1 MSHPLPTPTHST
13 LPSPQGE
20 GAGERPL
27 KSLWRLSFHDTE
39 EFIDL
44 YFRLRYR
51 DDICLTLCEGGEIV
65 SALQILPYPMTYG
78 TDVTLPTGY
87 ISGACTHPDH
97 RGRGLMERLLGKAL
111 RQMQEQGVAVSTLIP
126 GEPWLWEYYRRTG
139 YEEAF
144 HYRTERFV
152 CPEEEEAEKEEPGE
166 AISLEE
172 AETCTEEISRRLEE
186 TLRRR
191 PCCILHPSADLRVVM
206 ADLRLSG
213 GHLFL
218 LRRDGAVT
226 ALCFVYPDGQGG
238 WEVKETASVRD
249 GEEALLMWK
258 VCRRLMCRE
267 LTVRRPGHAVRTG
280 MLRIVDLPRLLELH
294 AAAHPE
300 SEARYIVSD
309 PVLTRNSGFYFLKE
323 GTCRFVPDAKQ
334 AAAHPDSIGIGALV
348 PLLFREYGP
357 YMSLMMD

>member
-13 LPSPQGE
+13 LPSPQG
-20 GAGERPL
+20 AGERPI
-27 KSLWRLSFHDTE
+27 KALWRLSFHDTE

-51 DDICLTLCEGGEIV
+51 DDICLTLSEGGEIV

-78 TDVTLPTGY
+78 TGVTLPTGY

-97 RGRGLMERLLGKAL
+97 RGEGLMKNLLGKAF
-111 RQMQEQGVAVSTLIP
+111 RRMWNQGVVVSTLIP
-126 GEPWLWEYYRRTG
+126 GEPWLWEYYRQTG

-144 HYRTERFV
+144 HYRVERFV
-152 CPEEEEAEKEEPGE
+152 CPEEREGEREESDGD
-166 AISLEE
+166 IGLEE
-172 AETCTEEISRRLEE
+172 AVTCTEEICRLLDER
-186 TLRRR
+186 LRQH

-206 ADLRLSG
+206 ADLRLSS

-218 LRRDGAVT
+218 LRHGGAAT
-226 ALCFVYPDGQGG
+226 ALCFAYPDGQGG

-249 GEEALLMWK
+249 GEEALLLRK

-267 LTVRRPGHAVRTG
+267 LTVRHPGHDIRTG
-280 MLRIVDLPRLLELH
+280 MLRIINLPRLLSLY

-300 SEARYIVSD
+300 IETRYIVRD
-309 PVLTRNSGFYFLKE
+309 PHEKRNTGFYYLHE
-323 GTCRFVPDAKQ
+323 GTCRFIPSRRQ
-334 AAAHPDSIGIGALV
+334 APTHPDCIGIGSLV
-348 PLLFREYGP
+348 QPLFREYGP